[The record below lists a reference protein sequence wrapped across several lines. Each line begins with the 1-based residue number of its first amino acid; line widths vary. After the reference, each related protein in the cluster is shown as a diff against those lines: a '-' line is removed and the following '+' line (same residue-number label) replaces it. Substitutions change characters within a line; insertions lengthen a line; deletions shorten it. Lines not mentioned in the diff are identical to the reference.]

1 MAIGF
6 NQFLFKCF
14 YYFVV
19 IPKQVTPPTDME
31 GDESLLPQW
40 AVAMITIGMLSLV
53 CVIMFGL
60 AVV

>member
-1 MAIGF
+1 M
-6 NQFLFKCF
+6 FL
-14 YYFVV
+14 YLVV

-31 GDESLLPQW
+31 GDENLLPQW
-40 AVAMITIGMLSLV
+40 AVAMISIGMLSLV